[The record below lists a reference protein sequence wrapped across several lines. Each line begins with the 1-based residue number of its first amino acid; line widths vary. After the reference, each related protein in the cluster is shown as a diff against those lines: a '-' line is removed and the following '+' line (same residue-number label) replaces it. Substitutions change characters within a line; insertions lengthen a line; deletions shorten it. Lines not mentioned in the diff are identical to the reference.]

1 MIERFIPTRTHG
13 IVDYVTG
20 ATLAA
25 VPWLF
30 HFDDEDAATNIM
42 VTLGAGALAY
52 SLLTDYELGAKK
64 VIPMDTHLKL
74 DAASGVLLAASP
86 WLFGFARRVWVP
98 HVIFG
103 VFEVIASLSTRRS
116 PERDS
121 AL

>member
-1 MIERFIPTRTHG
+1 MIQRFIPTRAHG

-25 VPWLF
+25 APWLLR
-30 HFDDEDAATNIM
+30 FDDESDAATWIP
-42 VTLGAGALAY
+42 VALGAGALVY

-74 DAASGVLLAASP
+74 DAASGVLLMTSP
-86 WLFGFARRVWVP
+86 WLFRFSKRVWLP

-103 VFEVIASLSTRRS
+103 AFEVMAALSTRQTPRQS
-116 PERDS
+116 Q
-121 AL
+121 